1 MRKLLDLGERIR
13 KTILLK
19 TNGWVEWASMTRL
32 RRMEISRDDW
42 KEKARVRADELRE
55 ARKSRRRDREQV
67 QALKDENRRLKKQIE
82 KKANDVRV

>member
-1 MRKLLDLGERIR
+1 
-13 KTILLK
+13 
-19 TNGWVEWASMTRL
+19 MTRL